1 LVLNLYFFFVSEVKY
16 FFFNYLFI
24 TSFLYHNYVVQVLSF
39 FIINLIFERYLTVCL
54 INYKTLF
61 FNVKIF
67 KNHIFFKFSQL
78 VDLFSVDL
86 LKSDYRFIL
95 GYIFLSFSF
104 KTKLILKTIL
114 NENNL
119 IPTVTLFYKNANW
132 LEREVWDLF
141 GIFFFNNKDLRR
153 ILTDYTF
160 WGFPLR
166 KDFPLTG
173 YYEVFFDEFLQRIIK
188 LKISFQQLYR
198 VFFFFKT
205 W

>member
-1 LVLNLYFFFVSEVKY
+1 
-16 FFFNYLFI
+16 
-24 TSFLYHNYVVQVLSF
+24 LSF